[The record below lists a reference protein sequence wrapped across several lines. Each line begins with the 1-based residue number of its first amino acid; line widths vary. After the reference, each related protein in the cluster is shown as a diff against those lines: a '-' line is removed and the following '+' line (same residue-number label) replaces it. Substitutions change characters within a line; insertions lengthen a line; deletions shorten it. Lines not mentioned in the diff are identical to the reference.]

1 MIKPIVQDLILK
13 GWGVD
18 PDTYFGEYP
27 KRVAIEI
34 DPFHDPHWLKD
45 KSLFKVAVQV
55 EPPSVNNQAVEQY
68 LSMEGNK
75 FDLILTYYTSIL
87 KSKKKAK
94 LFYFGDSWIK
104 KKSESIDKTRKVS
117 FVTSNKNFTPGHA
130 IRMKVVDSLHLGLAR
145 FDLYGR
151 GFNPIEK
158 KEQGL
163 NDYKFSIVIE
173 NEFMENWFTEKIVDC
188 FRTKTIPIYKGCPN
202 IKDFYNEKGIIK
214 FNTTE
219 ELYSILNDI
228 NSNGDSIYNS
238 MRDSMENNY
247 NKSWADPTF
256 NERVEIEIKKYL

>member
-1 MIKPIVQDLILK
+1 M
-13 GWGVD
+13 D
-18 PDTYFGEYP
+18 PDTYFGSYP
-27 KRVAIEI
+27 EKVAIEI
-34 DPFHDPHWLKD
+34 DPFRDPHWIND

-55 EPPSVNNQAVEQY
+55 EPPSVNNKAVEQY
-68 LSMEGNK
+68 LLSGINK
-75 FDLILTYYTSIL
+75 FDLILTYYPSIL

-104 KKSESIDKTRKVS
+104 EKSETIDKNKKVS
-117 FVTSNKNFTPGHA
+117 FVTSNKNFTPGHS
-130 IRMKVVDSLHLGLAR
+130 IRMNVVNSLNEGLNK

-151 GFNPIEK
+151 GFNPIDK
-158 KEQGL
+158 KEEGL

-173 NEFMENWFTEKIVDC
+173 NEFMKNWFTEKIVDC

-214 FNTTE
+214 FDTME
-219 ELYSILNDI
+219 ELSSILNDI
-228 NSNGDSIYNS
+228 NSNGDSIYDS

-247 NKSWADPTF
+247 NRSWADPAF